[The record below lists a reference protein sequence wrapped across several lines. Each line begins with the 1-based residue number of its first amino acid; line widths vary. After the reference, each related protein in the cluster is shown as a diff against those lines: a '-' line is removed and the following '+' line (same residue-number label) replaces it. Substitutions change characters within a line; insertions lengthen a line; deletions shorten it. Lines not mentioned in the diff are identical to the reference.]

1 MATLIFISLLVQ
13 TNTETKMG
21 ECMTAIKDMR
31 FYKDSISGLSGSPK
45 QLSSKYFY
53 DAIGDKLFQDIMNC
67 DDYYLTK
74 CEMEILE
81 LQAEAI
87 IDSISAGDYFELV
100 ELGPGD
106 GTKSLKLLKELT
118 RKKADFTYIP
128 IDISHSVIDNL
139 KVLISDTLPQVE
151 TSGMNG
157 DFFDMLSQLRDSN
170 GARCVV
176 LCLGG
181 NIGNMTI
188 AESHAFCAKLR
199 QSLSKGDK
207 VIFGFDLVKNPG
219 IIRKAYDDSEGS
231 TRRFNLNLL
240 ERMNRELCSDFDVD
254 KFEHY
259 CSYDPETG
267 SCKSYLVCLEDLE
280 VHFPENVIPFKKDE
294 CIHMEISQKYT
305 LSQIGDMAQK
315 TGFELA
321 LNFSDSKKW
330 YVDSV
335 WEAV

>member
-1 MATLIFISLLVQ
+1 MSGCTLTVQ
-13 TNTETKMG
+13 DTK
-21 ECMTAIKDMR
+21 
-31 FYKDSISGLSGSPK
+31 FYNDAISGLSGFPK
-45 QLSSKYFY
+45 QLPSKYFY
-53 DAIGDKLFQDIMNC
+53 DAIGDRLFQEIMNC

-81 LQAEAI
+81 FQTTAI
-87 IDSISAGDYFELV
+87 VESISADDYFELV

-106 GTKSLKLLKELT
+106 GTKSIKLLKQLAH
-118 RKKADFTYIP
+118 KKADFTYIP

-139 KVLISDTLPQVE
+139 EALVSDALPQVK

-170 GARCVV
+170 GARRVI

-181 NIGNMTI
+181 NIGNMTVS
-188 AESHAFCAKLR
+188 ESHAFCEKLR
-199 QSLSKGDK
+199 QSLSSGDK

-219 IIRKAYDDSEGS
+219 IIRRAYDDSQGITS
-231 TRRFNLNLL
+231 RFNLNLL
-240 ERMNRELCSDFDVD
+240 ERMNRELCSDFDVE

-259 CSYDPETG
+259 CNYDPETG
-267 SCKSYLVCLEDLE
+267 SCKSYLICLEDLT
-280 VHFPENVIPFKKDE
+280 VHFPETSISFKKDE
-294 CIHMEISQKYT
+294 YIYMEISQKYR
-305 LSQIGDMAQK
+305 LSQIEEMAQK
-315 TGFELA
+315 TGFKLDR
-321 LNFSDSKKW
+321 NFSDSKKW

>member
-1 MATLIFISLLVQ
+1 MS
-13 TNTETKMG
+13 G
-21 ECMTAIKDMR
+21 CSMTVNDTR
-31 FYKDSISGLSGSPK
+31 FYNDAISGLSGSPK

-53 DAIGDKLFQDIMNC
+53 DAIGDKLFQEIMNC
-67 DDYYLTK
+67 GDYYLTK

-81 LQAEAI
+81 LQTEAI
-87 IDSISAGDYFELV
+87 IDSISADDYFELV

-106 GTKSLKLLKELT
+106 GTKSIKLLKELA

-139 KVLISDTLPQVE
+139 KALVSDTLPQVK
-151 TSGMNG
+151 TFGMNG

-170 GARCVV
+170 GARRVV

-181 NIGNMTI
+181 NIGNMTV
-188 AESHAFCAKLR
+188 AESHAFCEKLR
-199 QSLSKGDK
+199 QLLSKGDK
-207 VIFGFDLVKNPG
+207 IIFGFDLVKNPA
-219 IIRKAYDDSEGS
+219 IIRKAYDDSEGI
-231 TRRFNLNLL
+231 TKHFNLNLL

-267 SCKSYLVCLEDLE
+267 SCKSYLICLEDLD
-280 VHFPENVIPFKKDE
+280 VHFPETVIPFKKDE
-294 CIHMEISQKYT
+294 YIHMEISQKYT
-305 LSQIGDMAQK
+305 LSQIVDMAEK
-315 TGFELA
+315 TGFVLDR
-321 LNFSDSKKW
+321 NFSDSKKW

>member
-1 MATLIFISLLVQ
+1 MGNFTTGVK
-13 TNTETKMG
+13 ET
-21 ECMTAIKDMR
+21 R
-31 FYKDSISGLSGSPK
+31 FYNDVISGLSGFPK
-45 QLSSKYFY
+45 QLFSKYFY
-53 DAIGDKLFQDIMNC
+53 DAIGDKLFQQIMNC

-81 LQAEAI
+81 LQTEAI
-87 IDSISAGDYFELV
+87 IDSISADDYFELV

-106 GTKSLKLLKELT
+106 GTKSIKLLKELT
-118 RKKADFTYIP
+118 HKKADFTYIP

-139 KVLISDTLPQVE
+139 EALVADTLPEVK

-157 DFFDMLSQLRDSN
+157 DFFDMLNQLRNSN
-170 GARCVV
+170 GARRVV

-181 NIGNMTI
+181 NIGNMTVG
-188 AESHAFCAKLR
+188 ESHAFCGKLR

-207 VIFGFDLVKNPG
+207 IIFGFDLVKNPK
-219 IIRKAYDDSEGS
+219 IIRRAYDDSEGI
-231 TRRFNLNLL
+231 TKRFNLNLL
-240 ERMNRELCSDFDVD
+240 ERMNRELCSDFDVK

-267 SCKSYLVCLEDLE
+267 SCKSYLVCLQDLE
-280 VHFPENVIPFKKDE
+280 VHFPEAVIPFKKDE
-294 CIHMEISQKYT
+294 YIHMEISQKYT
-305 LSQIGDMAQK
+305 LSQISDMAHK
-315 TGFELA
+315 TGFVVDR
-321 LNFSDSKKW
+321 NFFDSKKW

>member
-1 MATLIFISLLVQ
+1 MGGCTTVVKD
-13 TNTETKMG
+13 TK
-21 ECMTAIKDMR
+21 
-31 FYKDSISGLSGSPK
+31 FYDDAISGLSGLTK

-67 DDYYLTK
+67 DDYYLTR

-81 LQAEAI
+81 LQTEAI
-87 IDSISAGDYFELV
+87 IDAISADDYFELV

-106 GTKSLKLLKELT
+106 GTKSIKLLRELT
-118 RKKADFTYIP
+118 LRKADFTYIP

-139 KVLISDTLPQVE
+139 EALVSDTLPQVK

-157 DFFDMLSQLRDSN
+157 DFFDMLLQLRNSN
-170 GARCVV
+170 GARRVV

-181 NIGNMTI
+181 NIGNMSVP
-188 AESHAFCAKLR
+188 ESHVFCEKLR

-207 VIFGFDLVKNPG
+207 IIFGFDLVKNPAV
-219 IIRKAYDDSEGS
+219 IRKAYDDSEGI
-231 TRRFNLNLL
+231 TKRFNLNLL

-254 KFEHY
+254 QFEHY

-267 SCKSYLVCLEDLE
+267 SCKSFLVCLEDLD
-280 VHFPENVIPFKKDE
+280 VHFPETVISFKKDE
-294 CIHMEISQKYT
+294 FIHMEISQKFT
-305 LSQIGDMAQK
+305 LSQIEEMAQD
-315 TGFELA
+315 TGFA
-321 LNFSDSKKW
+321 TDRQFYDSKKW

>member
-1 MATLIFISLLVQ
+1 M
-13 TNTETKMG
+13 
-21 ECMTAIKDMR
+21 AIKDMR
-31 FYKDSISGLSGSPK
+31 FYEDAMSGLSKFPK
-45 QLSSKYFY
+45 QLPSKYFY

-81 LQAEAI
+81 LQTNVI
-87 IDSISAGDYFELV
+87 VDSISDDNYFELV

-106 GTKSLKLLKELT
+106 GTKSVKLLKELIL
-118 RKKADFTYIP
+118 KKADFTYIP

-139 KVLISDTLPQVE
+139 EALVSDTLPQVK

-157 DFFDMLSQLRDSN
+157 DFFDMLNQLKNAN
-170 GARCVV
+170 GARRVI

-181 NIGNMTI
+181 NIGNMTMD
-188 AESHAFCAKLR
+188 ESHAFCEKLR

-207 VIFGFDLVKNPG
+207 VIFGFDLVKNPA
-219 IIRKAYDDSEGS
+219 IIRKAYDDSEGI

-240 ERMNRELCSDFDVD
+240 ERMNRELCSDFDVE

-267 SCKSYLVCLEDLE
+267 SCKSYLVCLEDLQ
-280 VHFPENVIPFKKDE
+280 VHFPETVISFKKDE
-294 CIHMEISQKYT
+294 YIHMEISQKYT
-305 LSQIGDMAQK
+305 LDQISKMAGK
-315 TGFELA
+315 TGFTQVTD
-321 LNFSDSKKW
+321 FFDSKKW

-335 WEAV
+335 WQAV

>member
-1 MATLIFISLLVQ
+1 MSECTMAV
-13 TNTETKMG
+13 G
-21 ECMTAIKDMR
+21 DMQ
-31 FYKDSISGLSGSPK
+31 FYKDAMSGLSVFPK

-53 DAIGDKLFQDIMNC
+53 DAIGDKLFEEIMNC
-67 DDYYLTK
+67 NDYYLTK

-81 LQAEAI
+81 LQTEAI
-87 IDSISAGDYFELV
+87 IESISADDYFELV

-106 GTKSLKLLKELT
+106 GTKSIKLLKELA
-118 RKKADFTYIP
+118 RNKADFTYIP

-139 KVLISDTLPQVE
+139 EALVSDTLPQVK

-157 DFFDMLSQLRDSN
+157 DFFDMLNQLRNSN
-170 GARCVV
+170 GARRVV

-181 NIGNMTI
+181 NIGNMTVDD
-188 AESHAFCAKLR
+188 SHAFCNKLR

-207 VIFGFDLVKNPG
+207 IIFGFDLVKNPG
-219 IIRKAYDDSEGS
+219 TIRKAYDDSEGI

-240 ERMNRELCSDFDVD
+240 ERMNRELGSDFDVK

-267 SCKSYLVCLEDLE
+267 SCKSYLICLEDLD
-280 VHFPENVIPFKKDE
+280 VRFPETVVAFKKDE
-294 CIHMEISQKYT
+294 YIHMEISQKYT
-305 LSQIGDMAQK
+305 LSQIEEMAQT
-315 TGFELA
+315 TGFA
-321 LNFSDSKKW
+321 LNRNFSDSKKW
-330 YVDSV
+330 YIDSV